1 MGFGTVVASRYE
13 FLLQLHTALKP
24 RGYIEIGVQTGGSLI
39 LSQCDSIGID
49 PYPTIIEQLSAHHRI
64 RQVTSDL
71 FFSDQLVDNDL
82 PRHVDFAF
90 IDGMHLAEYALRDFM
105 HVEAVGH
112 SGTVI
117 AIDDVLPYNEAIATR
132 EQPPGDWTGD
142 VWKLIDVLRDY
153 RPDLT
158 LTLVNTFPTGTLVVT
173 DVNPTD
179 RSLHALYD
187 DLEAG
192 LVHDVP
198 PPHWVVARET
208 AVSPEAALEIIMRG
222 RS

>member
-1 MGFGTVVASRYE
+1 VVARRYE
-13 FLLQLHTALKP
+13 FLQQLHTALQP
-24 RGYIEIGVQTGGSLI
+24 RGYVEIGVQTGGSLV
-39 LSQCDSIGID
+39 LANCPSIGID
-49 PYPTIIEQLSAHHRI
+49 PAPMIVEQLGGQHALY
-64 RQVTSDL
+64 QGTSDA
-71 FFSDQLVDNDL
+71 FFTGPFPDSVL
-82 PRHVDFAF
+82 PRHVDIAF

-105 HVEAVGH
+105 YVEAIGH

-117 AIDDVLPYNEAIATR
+117 VFDDVLPYNEAIATR

-142 VWKLIDVLRDY
+142 VWKIIDVLRDQ

-179 RSLHALYD
+179 RTLHAMYD
-187 DLEAG
+187 DLERA
-192 LVHDVP
+192 LIYDVP

-208 AVSPEAALEIIMRG
+208 AVSQEVALQIIMRG